1 MTAKYDTEL
10 LTHLNT
16 PLMRN
21 ATYMSPSTQNEIMSI
36 IANDYIMTD
45 LMAEV
50 QEARWFSVMADEVC
64 SHNKEILAVC
74 IRFVDREN
82 NIREEFLSFTK
93 VDRITGEVL
102 AAEIKTIIEKKG
114 LEMRNLERAS
124 VQRSSKHGI

>member
-1 MTAKYDTEL
+1 
-10 LTHLNT
+10 
-16 PLMRN
+16 
-21 ATYMSPSTQNEIMSI
+21 MSI

-74 IRFVDREN
+74 IRFVDRES

-114 LEMRNLERAS
+114 LEMRNLRGQAYDGAAS
-124 VQRSSKHGI
+124 MASDVRGVQARIKRDAPKLPLCTAAATR